1 MFGVI
6 KYELLM
12 VLKSF
17 HFLSEYDEGIEDI
30 FKMYILRKAKT
41 ILPIIFQ
48 TKGRQEAHEFKVSLG
63 YKGAPISK
71 TKIKDS
77 QLNNTPNRVSKTTVT
92 AVSWDSS
99 PKKILSIIIYGQ
111 MTSLKNSDTD

>member
-1 MFGVI
+1 
-6 KYELLM
+6 
-12 VLKSF
+12 
-17 HFLSEYDEGIEDI
+17 
-30 FKMYILRKAKT
+30 MYILGKAKT

-77 QLNNTPNRVSKTTVT
+77 QVNSTPNHVSKTTVT
-92 AVSWDSS
+92 AVSWYSS
-99 PKKILSIIIYGQ
+99 PKKILSTVIYGQ
-111 MTSLKNSDTD
+111 MTSLKNSDAD